1 MPHHVLDS
9 FRRSELLFE
18 VELVFKPTINPLS
31 RFNLEASEILDE
43 RKHFPAW
50 RRSWRGITDHSW
62 LILNLICLSWVSSDV
77 MMRHNEAS
85 LIDPT
90 LRVSVKICDR
100 DSTSTQAEEIFVVA
114 QSDVISKRLFE
125 VAWEE
130 YRSQRKYVVQNM
142 MFDVVII
149 RSLLTISVTL
159 SLCGHT
165 PFVSLCTE
173 SS

>member
-1 MPHHVLDS
+1 
-9 FRRSELLFE
+9 
-18 VELVFKPTINPLS
+18 
-31 RFNLEASEILDE
+31 
-43 RKHFPAW
+43 
-50 RRSWRGITDHSW
+50 
-62 LILNLICLSWVSSDV
+62 
-77 MMRHNEAS
+77 MRHKEPS
-85 LIDPT
+85 SIDPT
-90 LRVSVKICDR
+90 LSVSVKICDK

-165 PFVSLCTE
+165 SFVSLCTE
-173 SS
+173 SA

>member
-1 MPHHVLDS
+1 
-9 FRRSELLFE
+9 
-18 VELVFKPTINPLS
+18 
-31 RFNLEASEILDE
+31 
-43 RKHFPAW
+43 
-50 RRSWRGITDHSW
+50 
-62 LILNLICLSWVSSDV
+62 
-77 MMRHNEAS
+77 MRHNEAS

-90 LRVSVKICDR
+90 LRLSVKICDR

-165 PFVSLCTE
+165 QFVSLCTE